1 MADAYGTLARC
12 LSVGILNSF
21 LTFYTYFCISMSFT
35 CFCIR
40 WQLQLYLVSHD
51 FEWIGKFELVSDF
64 QETSTTAVERQ
75 GLTQNRIYCNKSLHR
90 KNVSFLGNCL
100 LFLI

>member
-12 LSVGILNSF
+12 LSVGILNSS

-64 QETSTTAVERQ
+64 QENSIFNRRWTPGSYSESNILQQESSSEERQ
-75 GLTQNRIYCNKSLHR
+75 
-90 KNVSFLGNCL
+90 FLG
-100 LFLI
+100 